1 MTEEMTPERTTH
13 QDLKMNMKNMEIIYG

>member
-13 QDLKMNMKNMEIIYG
+13 QDLKMNMKNKEIIYG